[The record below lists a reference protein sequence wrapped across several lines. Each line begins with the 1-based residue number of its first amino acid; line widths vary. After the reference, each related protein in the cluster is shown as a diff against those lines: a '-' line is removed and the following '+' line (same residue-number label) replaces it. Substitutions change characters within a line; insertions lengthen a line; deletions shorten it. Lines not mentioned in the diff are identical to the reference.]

1 MSADTW
7 NTVWW
12 TVVDRVWPD
21 EKEFDFN
28 KGISAT
34 SAWTGTDPGPFDNY
48 LSDWYNTYWY
58 QNGYYNFPVQKV
70 NGDFDDGYPNYASWR
85 ENLGWVFNNL
95 CGDICE
101 SKVYKDGQLCGSYYS
116 DYDCY

>member
-12 TVVDRVWPD
+12 TVVNRVWPD
-21 EKEFDFN
+21 DKEFNFN
-28 KGISAT
+28 EGISAT

-58 QNGYYNFPVQKV
+58 YNGY
-70 NGDFDDGYPNYASWR
+70 
-85 ENLGWVFNNL
+85 
-95 CGDICE
+95 
-101 SKVYKDGQLCGSYYS
+101 
-116 DYDCY
+116 